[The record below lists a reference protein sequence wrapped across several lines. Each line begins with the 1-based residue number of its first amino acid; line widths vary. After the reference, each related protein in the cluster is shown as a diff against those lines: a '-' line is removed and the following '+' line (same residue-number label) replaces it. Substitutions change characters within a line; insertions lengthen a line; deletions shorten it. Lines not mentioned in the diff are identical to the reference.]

1 MATQAPLKILTPPH
15 GSATNQ
21 AAVEDI
27 RDVKPPVSLPNGW
40 FWLTLALTL
49 LVLAIAGW
57 WGWRKWREHQAK
69 KRKAAAATPPVPPS
83 TRARERLQAALQ
95 LISQPEP
102 FCVAVSNALRAYL
115 EERFS
120 LHAPER
126 TTEEFLY
133 ELQSSEVLDAN
144 QKASLSAFLSRCDL
158 VKFARH
164 EPPEAEL
171 LELHAAALRLIDETA
186 PRFVPPPEPGSP
198 ARSRP
203 HRRRSH

>member
-1 MATQAPLKILTPPH
+1 MATQAPPKILTPPP
-15 GSATNQ
+15 GSTTNQ
-21 AAVEDI
+21 AVAEDI
-27 RDVKPPVSLPNGW
+27 RDIKPPVPLPNGW

-57 WGWRKWREHQAK
+57 WGWRKWREHQDK
-69 KRKAAAATPPVPPS
+69 KRKAAAATPPVPPA

-102 FCVAVSNALRAYL
+102 FCVAVSTALRAYL

-126 TTEEFLY
+126 TTEEFLF

-144 QKASLSAFLSRCDL
+144 QKTSLTAFLSRCDL

-186 PRFVPPPEPGSP
+186 PRFVPPPESDS
-198 ARSRP
+198 RSRSRN